1 MDLTSPAHAVKM
13 REEIGHTVVVET
25 LLEVVTETPQEV
37 VTETLLKVVPET
49 LLEAVTDTEM
59 TAEVAET
66 VVDELLDAQ
75 TDLTAGD
82 VLTIEMTNTVLV
94 QSRHTRTPWDMR

>member
-1 MDLTSPAHAVKM
+1 MDLTSPAHAMKM
-13 REEIGHTVVVET
+13 REEIGHTVVAET
-25 LLEVVTETPQEV
+25 LLEVMTEMPQEVVTETPLEVVTETP
-37 VTETLLKVVPET
+37 
-49 LLEAVTDTEM
+49 LEAVTDTEM
-59 TAEVAET
+59 TAEDAET
-66 VVDELLDAQ
+66 VVDELQDKQ